1 MADISSPLET
11 EAVPGAS
18 PCVLALREE
27 LKERRMREIAQFEFS
42 GRQVTIALGRDSLW
56 AIIRR
61 GGAGVAVRTAYS
73 PSGLKARRL
82 RTRKGEAV
90 RVRLTSAIGEHEVRF
105 AIDEANLP
113 LIRITTS
120 LTPREDLLIPHLP
133 RDLYPLGPD
142 DDPLS
147 ARGNVEAAQRG
158 LNGGLLYWRLD
169 GDTPGSMLYLQNL
182 TAMNPYYNV
191 TKTRPDGAVGGEWP
205 ELGYLPPTPPQSGTP
220 PVDPLPKGQDFT
232 ISDALLVFHKDA
244 DRDETQSARLF
255 LQMLGSAY
263 RLLDKPEIEFHDWPA
278 RAERTAHDL
287 AEAPEATIRH
297 YGHTYVHPYTA
308 SEYPDSMVQII
319 TLTTLHDYGA
329 WRGKPLPIEQKLAAG
344 IDRFYDDKLKTL
356 RRYLPN
362 VGSDKDADAVD
373 SWYLYH
379 PLISLG
385 HLALNGDAKA
395 HKLFEDSIDFAIK
408 AAHHF
413 KYKWPI
419 QYKITDFSVIQE
431 ARDDTG
437 LGQTDV
443 GGFYAYLMLVA
454 FELTDDARFL
464 TEARAA
470 IDAAQGSRFELNYQA
485 NLTAWGA
492 AACMRLWRTTNEE
505 RYLRQSYVYLAS
517 FFHNSVLWNSNIGG
531 AANYHT
537 FLAVSAL
544 HDGPYMAL
552 YECFDSFTAFERY
565 LKDSGPDLDPAIRLM
580 VSDYCRYALDRAWF
594 YYPDTLPEDMI
605 CKKPRNGHVDRNL
618 SFPVED
624 LYVGGDVAGQ
634 VGQEIYGAGASFIFT
649 SRCYHHVQDAPFI
662 MFCDHFI
669 MASDRTSDRSLSFQL
684 AGDPA
689 STARFSLIRSGGEKL
704 PKITIGNAGEG
715 ACRRLRG
722 SAQRIDF
729 EIPATGLIH
738 LSW

>member
-11 EAVPGAS
+11 TAIPGAS
-18 PCVLALREE
+18 PSVLALREE
-27 LKERRMREIAQFEFS
+27 LKQRSMREIAQFEFS
-42 GRQVTIALGRDSLW
+42 GRAVTVALGRDSLW

-82 RTRKGEAV
+82 RSRKGEAL
-90 RVRLTSAIGEHEVRF
+90 RVRLTSAIGQHEVRF

-113 LIRITTS
+113 LIRITTD

-158 LNGGLLYWRLD
+158 LNGGLLYWRLE

-182 TAMNPYYNV
+182 TAMNPYYNA

-220 PVDPLPKGQDFT
+220 PVDALPKGENFT
-232 ISDALLVFHKDA
+232 ISDALLVFHREASKDEA
-244 DRDETQSARLF
+244 LSARLF

-263 RLLDKPEIEFHDWPA
+263 RLLDKPEPEFHDWPA
-278 RAERTAHDL
+278 RAEQTARDL
-287 AEAPEATIRH
+287 ANAPEATIEH
-297 YGHTYVHPYTA
+297 YGNTYVHPYTA

-319 TLTTLHDYGA
+319 TLTTLHDFGA
-329 WRGKPLPIEQKLAAG
+329 WRGKPLPIEKKLAAG
-344 IDRFYDDKLKTL
+344 IGRFYDDKLKTL

-362 VGSDKDADAVD
+362 VGADKDADAVD

-379 PLISLG
+379 PMIGLG
-385 HLALNGDAKA
+385 HLALDGDKEAR
-395 HKLFEDSIDFAIK
+395 KLFEDSIDFAIK

-431 ARDDTG
+431 ARDDQG

-464 TEARAA
+464 TEARRA

-517 FFHNSVLWNSNIGG
+517 FFHNSVLWNSNIGP
-531 AANYHT
+531 ACNYHT

-552 YECFDSFTAFERY
+552 YECFDSFSAFERY

-594 YYPDTLPEDMI
+594 YYPDTLPEDLI

-624 LYVGGDVAGQ
+624 LYVGGDTAGQ
-634 VGQEIYGAGASFIFT
+634 VGQEIYGAGASFIFA
-649 SRCYHHVQDAPFI
+649 SCAYHHVEGAPFM
-662 MFCDHFI
+662 MFCDHFL
-669 MASDRTSDRSLSFQL
+669 MASDRTSDRALSFQL

-689 STARFSLIRSGGEKL
+689 SKARFSIIRTGREKL
-704 PKITIGNAGEG
+704 PNLAISNAGDEP
-715 ACRRLRG
+715 CRRLAR
-722 SAQRIDF
+722 SADRIDF
-729 EIPATGLIH
+729 EVPAAGLIH
-738 LSW
+738 LKW

>member
-1 MADISSPLET
+1 MADIASPLET
-11 EAVPGAS
+11 TAIPGAS
-18 PCVLALREE
+18 PSVLALREE

-42 GRQVTIALGRDSLW
+42 GRSVTVALGRDSLW

-73 PSGLKARRL
+73 PGGLKARRL
-82 RTRKGEAV
+82 RSLRGEAL

-120 LTPREDLLIPHLP
+120 LTPSEDLLIPHLP

-158 LNGGLLYWRLD
+158 LNGGLLYWRLE

-182 TAMNPYYNV
+182 TAMNPYYNA

-220 PVDPLPKGQDFT
+220 PVDALPKGENFT
-232 ISDALLVFHKDA
+232 ISDALLVFHREASKDEA
-244 DRDETQSARLF
+244 LSARLF
-255 LQMLGSAY
+255 LQMLGTAY
-263 RLLDKPEIEFHDWPA
+263 RLLDKPEPDFHDWPA
-278 RAERTAHDL
+278 RAEQTARDL

-329 WRGKPLPIEQKLAAG
+329 WRGKPLPIEKKLAAG
-344 IDRFYDDKLKTL
+344 IGRFYDDKLKTL

-362 VGSDKDADAVD
+362 VGADKDADAVD

-379 PLISLG
+379 PLIGLG
-385 HLALNGDAKA
+385 HLAIDGDAKA
-395 HKLFEDSIDFAIK
+395 RKLFEDSIDFAIK

-419 QYKITDFSVIQE
+419 QYKITDFSVIQA
-431 ARDDTG
+431 ARDDQG

-464 TEARAA
+464 AEARSA

-605 CKKPRNGHVDRNL
+605 CKKPRNGHVDRKL

-624 LYVGGDVAGQ
+624 LYVAGDTAGQ
-634 VGQEIYGAGASFIFT
+634 VGQEIYGAGASFVFT
-649 SRCYHHVQDAPFI
+649 SRCYHHVEDAPFI
-662 MFCDHFI
+662 IFCDHFV
-669 MASDRTSDRSLSFQL
+669 MASDRTSDRSISFQL

-689 STARFSLIRSGGEKL
+689 SMARFSVIRNGRGKL
-704 PKITIGNAGEG
+704 PKVTISNAGDG
-715 ACRRLRG
+715 ACRRLRR
-722 SAQRIDF
+722 SAQRVDF

-738 LSW
+738 LHW

>member
-1 MADISSPLET
+1 
-11 EAVPGAS
+11 
-18 PCVLALREE
+18 
-27 LKERRMREIAQFEFS
+27 
-42 GRQVTIALGRDSLW
+42 
-56 AIIRR
+56 
-61 GGAGVAVRTAYS
+61 
-73 PSGLKARRL
+73 
-82 RTRKGEAV
+82 
-90 RVRLTSAIGEHEVRF
+90 
-105 AIDEANLP
+105 
-113 LIRITTS
+113 
-120 LTPREDLLIPHLP
+120 
-133 RDLYPLGPD
+133 
-142 DDPLS
+142 
-147 ARGNVEAAQRG
+147 
-158 LNGGLLYWRLD
+158 
-169 GDTPGSMLYLQNL
+169 MLYLQNL
-182 TAMNPYYNV
+182 TAMNPYYNA

-220 PVDPLPKGQDFT
+220 PVDALPKGENFT
-232 ISDALLVFHKDA
+232 LSDALLVFHREASKDEA
-244 DRDETQSARLF
+244 LSARLF

-263 RLLDKPEIEFHDWPA
+263 RLLDKPEPEFHDWPA
-278 RAERTAHDL
+278 RAEQTARDL
-287 AEAPEATIRH
+287 ARAPEATIEH
-297 YGHTYVHPYTA
+297 YGNTYVHPYTA
-308 SEYPDSMVQII
+308 SEYPDSMVQLI

-329 WRGKPLPIEQKLAAG
+329 WRGKPLPIEEKLAAG
-344 IDRFYDDKLKTL
+344 IGRFYDEKLKTL

-362 VGSDKDADAVD
+362 VGADKDADAVD

-379 PLISLG
+379 PLIGLG
-385 HLALNGDAKA
+385 HLAIDGDAKA
-395 HKLFEDSIDFAIK
+395 RKLFEDSIDFAIK

-431 ARDDTG
+431 ARDDQG

-464 TEARAA
+464 AEARSA

-517 FFHNSVLWNSNIGG
+517 FFHNSVLWNSNIGP
-531 AANYHT
+531 ACNYHT
-537 FLAVSAL
+537 LLAVSAL

-594 YYPDTLPEDMI
+594 YYPDTLPEDLI

-624 LYVGGDVAGQ
+624 LYVGGDTAGQ
-634 VGQEIYGAGASFIFT
+634 VGQEIYGAGASFIFA
-649 SRCYHHVQDAPFI
+649 SRAYHHVQDAPFM
-662 MFCDHFI
+662 MFCDHFL
-669 MASDRTSDRSLSFQL
+669 MASDRTSDRALSFQL

-689 STARFSLIRSGGEKL
+689 SKARFSIIRNGREKL
-704 PKITIGNAGEG
+704 PRVTVSDAGD
-715 ACRRLRG
+715 APCRRLART
-722 SAQRIDF
+722 AERIDF
-729 EIPATGLIH
+729 ELPASGLIH

>member
-1 MADISSPLET
+1 MADVSSPLET
-11 EAVPGAS
+11 TAIPGAS
-18 PCVLALREE
+18 PSVLTLREE
-27 LKERRMREIAQFEFS
+27 LKGRTMREIAQLEFS
-42 GRQVTIALGRDSLW
+42 GRTVTVALGRDSLW
-56 AIIRR
+56 AVIRR

-82 RTRKGEAV
+82 RTRKDEAL
-90 RVRLTSAIGEHEVRF
+90 RIGLSSAIGQHEVRF
-105 AIDEANLP
+105 AIDETHLP
-113 LIRITTS
+113 LIRITTK
-120 LTPREDLLIPHLP
+120 LTPSEDLLIPHLP

-158 LNGGLLYWRLD
+158 LNGGLLYWRLE
-169 GDTPGSMLYLQNL
+169 GGTPGSILYLQNL
-182 TAMNPYYNV
+182 TAMNPYYNA
-191 TKTRPDGAVGGEWP
+191 TRTRPDGAVGGEWP

-220 PVDPLPKGQDFT
+220 PIDPLPKGQEFT

-244 DRDETQSARLF
+244 NRDETQSARLF

-263 RLLDKPEIEFHDWPA
+263 RLLDKPEPEFHDWPA
-278 RAERTAHDL
+278 RAEKTARDL
-287 AEAPEATIRH
+287 ATAREATIEH
-297 YGHTYVHPYTA
+297 YGNTYVHPYTA

-319 TLTTLHDYGA
+319 TLTTLHDFGA
-329 WRGKPLPIEQKLAAG
+329 WRGKPLPIEKKLGAG
-344 IDRFYDDKLKTL
+344 IGRFYDDKLKTL

-362 VGSDKDADAVD
+362 VGADKDADAVD

-379 PLISLG
+379 PMIGLG
-385 HLALNGDAKA
+385 HLALDGDTKA
-395 HKLFEDSIDFAIK
+395 RKLFEDSIDFAIK

-419 QYKITDFSVIQE
+419 QYKITDFSVIQD

-454 FELTDDARFL
+454 FELTDDVRFL
-464 TEARAA
+464 NEARAA

-517 FFHNSVLWNSNIGG
+517 FFHNSVLWNSNIG
-531 AANYHT
+531 AACNYHT

-552 YECFDSFTAFERY
+552 YECFDSFSAFERY

-594 YYPDTLPEDMI
+594 YYPDTLPEDLI

-624 LYVGGDVAGQ
+624 LYIAGDKAGQ
-634 VGQEIYGAGASFIFT
+634 VGQEIYGAGASFIFA
-649 SRCYHHVQDAPFI
+649 SRAYHHVQDAPFM
-662 MFCDHFI
+662 MFCDHFL

-689 STARFSLIRSGGEKL
+689 SMARFSVIRAGREAL
-704 PKITIGNAGEG
+704 PKISISSAGDG
-715 ACRRLRG
+715 VCRRLGG
-722 SAQRIDF
+722 SKDRIDF
-729 EIPATGLIH
+729 EVPATGLIH
-738 LSW
+738 LKW

>member
-11 EAVPGAS
+11 TAIPGAS
-18 PCVLALREE
+18 PSVLALREE
-27 LKERRMREIAQFEFS
+27 LKQRSMREIAQFEFS
-42 GRQVTIALGRDSLW
+42 GRAVTVALGRDSLW

-82 RTRKGEAV
+82 RSRKGEAL
-90 RVRLTSAIGEHEVRF
+90 RVRLTSAIGQHEVRF

-113 LIRITTS
+113 LIRITTD

-158 LNGGLLYWRLD
+158 LNGGLLYWRLE

-182 TAMNPYYNV
+182 TAMNPYYNA

-220 PVDPLPKGQDFT
+220 PVDALPKGENFT
-232 ISDALLVFHKDA
+232 ISDALLVFHREASKDEA
-244 DRDETQSARLF
+244 LSARLF

-263 RLLDKPEIEFHDWPA
+263 RLLDKPEPEFHDWPA
-278 RAERTAHDL
+278 RAEQTARDL
-287 AEAPEATIRH
+287 ANAPEATIEH
-297 YGHTYVHPYTA
+297 YGNTYVHPYTA

-319 TLTTLHDYGA
+319 TLATLHDFGA
-329 WRGKPLPIEQKLAAG
+329 WRGKPLPIEKKLAAG
-344 IDRFYDDKLKTL
+344 IGRFYDDKLKTL

-362 VGSDKDADAVD
+362 VGADKDADAVD

-379 PLISLG
+379 PMIGLG
-385 HLALNGDAKA
+385 HLALDGDKEAR
-395 HKLFEDSIDFAIK
+395 KLFEDSIDFAIK

-431 ARDDTG
+431 ARDDQG

-464 TEARAA
+464 TEARSA

-517 FFHNSVLWNSNIGG
+517 FFHNSVLWNSNIGP
-531 AANYHT
+531 ACNYHT

-552 YECFDSFTAFERY
+552 YECFDSFSAFERY

-594 YYPDTLPEDMI
+594 YYPDTLPEDLI

-624 LYVGGDVAGQ
+624 LYVGGDTAGQ
-634 VGQEIYGAGASFIFT
+634 VGQEIYGAGASFIFA
-649 SRCYHHVQDAPFI
+649 SRAYHHVEGAPFM
-662 MFCDHFI
+662 MFCDHFL
-669 MASDRTSDRSLSFQL
+669 MASDRTSDRALSFQL

-689 STARFSLIRSGGEKL
+689 SKARFSIIRTGREKL
-704 PKITIGNAGEG
+704 PNLAISNAGDEP
-715 ACRRLRG
+715 CRRLAR
-722 SAQRIDF
+722 SADRIDF
-729 EIPATGLIH
+729 EVPAAGLIH
-738 LSW
+738 LKW

>member
-11 EAVPGAS
+11 TAIPGAS
-18 PCVLALREE
+18 PNVLALREE
-27 LKERRMREIAQFEFS
+27 LKQGRMREIGRIEFA
-42 GRQVTIALGRDSLW
+42 GREVTITLGRDSLW
-56 AIIRR
+56 AILRR
-61 GGAGVAVRTAYS
+61 DGAQLAVRAAYS
-73 PSGLKARRL
+73 PGGLQARRL
-82 RTRKGEAV
+82 RKRKGEAL
-90 RVRLTSAIGEHEVRF
+90 RVGLTSAIGKHEVRF
-105 AIDEANLP
+105 VTDETNLP
-113 LIRITTS
+113 IFRITSS
-120 LTPREDLLIPHLP
+120 LTPSEDLLIPFLP

-142 DDPLS
+142 GDPLT

-158 LNGGLLYWRLD
+158 MNGGLLYWRLE
-169 GDTPGSMLYLQNL
+169 GETGGSVLYLQNL
-182 TAMNPYYNV
+182 TAMNPYYNA

-220 PVDPLPKGQDFT
+220 LVNPLPKGQEFV
-232 ISDALLVFHKDA
+232 ISDALIVFHKDGPRNEA
-244 DRDETQSARLF
+244 HSARLF

-263 RLLDKPEIEFHDWPA
+263 RLLDKPDPEFHDWPA
-278 RAERTAHDL
+278 RAEKTAQDL
-287 AEAPEATIRH
+287 AHAPEATIRQ

-319 TLTTLHDYGA
+319 TLSTLSDYAA
-329 WRGKPLPIEQKLAAG
+329 WRGKPYPLERKLAAG
-344 IDRFYDDKLKTL
+344 LDRFYDPKLRTL

-362 VGSDKDADAVD
+362 VGDDKDADAVD

-379 PLISLG
+379 PLIGLG
-385 HLALNGDAKA
+385 HLALGGDEQAR
-395 HKLFEDSIDFAIK
+395 KLFEDSIDFAIE

-413 KYKWPI
+413 DYKWPI
-419 QYKITDFSVIQE
+419 QYKITDFSVIQA
-431 ARDDTG
+431 ARGDEG

-454 FELTDDARFL
+454 FELTDDPRFL
-464 TEARAA
+464 AEARKA

-505 RYLRQSYVYLAS
+505 RYLQQGYVYLAS
-517 FFHNSVLWNSNIGG
+517 FFHNSVLWNSNIGP
-531 AANYHT
+531 ACHYHT

-565 LKDSGPDLDPAIRLM
+565 LKDSGPDLDPSVRLL

-605 CKKPRNGHVDRNL
+605 CQKPRNGHVDRNL

-624 LYVGGDVAGQ
+624 LYVGGDIAGQ
-634 VGQEIYGAGASFIFT
+634 VGQEIYGAGAAFIFA
-649 SRCYHHVQDAPFI
+649 SRCYHHVHGAPF
-662 MFCDHFI
+662 MLFCDHFL
-669 MASDRTSDRSLSFQL
+669 MAADRTSERSMTFQL
-684 AGDPA
+684 AGDPGGR
-689 STARFSLIRSGGEKL
+689 ARVSILRNGSGKL
-704 PKITIGNAGEG
+704 PRFAISDAGNSL
-715 ACRRLRG
+715 CRRIGR
-722 SAQRIDF
+722 SKDRIDF
-729 EIPATGLIH
+729 EVSANGLIH
-738 LSW
+738 LKW